1 MSLLASLFAKISRP
15 SLGWAILTL
24 CLVSLC
30 PCVLAQPQ
38 TFATQQRGGG
48 QEFAYSYATTDGKRQ
63 TLTVRLNLDD
73 ITRGSAEFQPWS
85 HEGAKLAGTKAV
97 QQAAKA
103 YEKPDLQIMIDPMPG
118 GTSYRAR
125 GTNPL
130 LANPQYLEDLQKNLE
145 PAYDAAELAYAR
157 RHYYRIIQPGQGFNK
172 GNTKAIMPDHAAIAK
187 RYTAAMGPVATAI
200 LTQVPGANASPR
212 AFINAALNWLQTI
225 PYDTLNNRST
235 SNGAG
240 FQTPYGLM
248 LGNLGDCDTKATALA
263 ALIRAA
269 YPQIPVAIVYV
280 PDHAFIAI
288 GLPQESRD
296 YALQTEHGTFILAD
310 ATGPGLTPLGYI
322 DEPTRAKIRANQ
334 TDLSLIK

>member
-1 MSLLASLFAKISRP
+1 M
-15 SLGWAILTL
+15 
-24 CLVSLC
+24 VSSGY
-30 PCVLAQPQ
+30 AQTAQ
-38 TFATQQRGGG
+38 SFTTVQRGGG
-48 QEFAYSYATTDGKRQ
+48 QEFAYTYPTNDGKQQ
-63 TLTVRLNLDD
+63 TLNVRLNLDD

-85 HEGAKLAGTKAV
+85 HEGARNAGTKAV
-97 QQAAKA
+97 QLAAKA
-103 YEKPDLQIMIDPMPG
+103 YEKPDIQIMIEPMPG

-125 GTNPL
+125 GTNPA
-130 LANPQYLEDLQKNLE
+130 LANSKWLESLQKNLE

-157 RHYYRIIQPGQGFNK
+157 NHYYRIIPQGQGVNK
-172 GNTKAIMPDHAAIAK
+172 ANVKAIMPDHAAIAK

-225 PYDTLNNRST
+225 PYDTLDNRST

-269 YPQIPVAIVYV
+269 YPQIPLAIVYV
-280 PDHAFIAI
+280 PDHAFLAV
-288 GLPQESRD
+288 GLPQDSND
-296 YALQTEHGTFILAD
+296 YALRTEYGTYILAD
-310 ATGPGLTPLGYI
+310 ATGPRLTPLGFI
-322 DEPTRAKIRANQ
+322 DETTRQKIRANQ
-334 TDLSLIK
+334 TDLSPVR